1 MALRRHL
8 LPISDIGTFETCRP
22 AVTVSASGEDRKS
35 SAEGQTHAIG
45 TKRTWP
51 NVRVESAMRTIVL
64 KNSFWG
70 DERNFLELLIRI
82 ERGDVRD
89 HIDLSKID
97 HGPW

>member
-1 MALRRHL
+1 MRLAT
-8 LPISDIGTFETCRP
+8 SVFGTFETCRRT
-22 AVTVSASGEDRKS
+22 VTMSVLRG
-35 SAEGQTHAIG
+35 
-45 TKRTWP
+45 
-51 NVRVESAMRTIVL
+51 IVL

-97 HGPW
+97 HGPSYRR

>member
-1 MALRRHL
+1 MAVLHRSERETIWRPVWLESVSKTRRCPGRVLTGSQRTPCPRPL
-8 LPISDIGTFETCRP
+8 LPS
-22 AVTVSASGEDRKS
+22 
-35 SAEGQTHAIG
+35 
-45 TKRTWP
+45 
-51 NVRVESAMRTIVL
+51 IVL

-97 HGPW
+97 HGPS

>member
-1 MALRRHL
+1 MGSDAMVHSG
-8 LPISDIGTFETCRP
+8 ISKLSTMP
-22 AVTVSASGEDRKS
+22 AM
-35 SAEGQTHAIG
+35 GQTEKSG
-45 TKRTWP
+45 RSTGR
-51 NVRVESAMRTIVL
+51 SALPPIVL

>member
-1 MALRRHL
+1 MSEMGQRLSSRL
-8 LPISDIGTFETCRP
+8 KNST
-22 AVTVSASGEDRKS
+22 SA
-35 SAEGQTHAIG
+35 H
-45 TKRTWP
+45 P
-51 NVRVESAMRTIVL
+51 LIVL

-97 HGPW
+97 HGPSYRR

>member
-1 MALRRHL
+1 MFSVPMTAL
-8 LPISDIGTFETCRP
+8 G
-22 AVTVSASGEDRKS
+22 G
-35 SAEGQTHAIG
+35 
-45 TKRTWP
+45 
-51 NVRVESAMRTIVL
+51 IVL

>member
-1 MALRRHL
+1 MK
-8 LPISDIGTFETCRP
+8 ETWGAGAP
-22 AVTVSASGEDRKS
+22 QV
-35 SAEGQTHAIG
+35 
-45 TKRTWP
+45 
-51 NVRVESAMRTIVL
+51 VESANLGQIRKSERAIGQSALPSIVL